1 VSEDSGKGGAAARR
15 AVLAGAG
22 LAGVL
27 AALAG
32 CGTGTSQQ
40 RHPSDNALRS
50 RAAASPTGPAGS
62 RQDAAGSPPDAAGS
76 PSGAAGS
83 PSGAAGSTANP
94 GSTAAG
100 QDLGAA
106 SGIPV
111 GGGKVFDQQRVVVT
125 QPVAGQFKAF
135 SAVCP
140 HRGCL
145 VSAVSDGVI
154 RCRCHGSL
162 FSASDGS
169 VEGGPSTK
177 PLPARTVTL
186 RGGDL
191 ILL

>member
-1 VSEDSGKGGAAARR
+1 MSDDHERSGTAARR
-15 AVLAGAG
+15 VVLAGAG
-22 LAGVL
+22 MAGVV

-32 CGTGTSQQ
+32 CGNDASNQ
-40 RHPSDNALRS
+40 RHPSGDTARGTTA
-50 RAAASPTGPAGS
+50 RGDTARGS
-62 RQDAAGSPPDAAGS
+62 APPPAAGASGS
-76 PSGAAGS
+76 PAAEE
-83 PSGAAGSTANP
+83 
-94 GSTAAG
+94 
-100 QDLGAA
+100 DLGTA

-111 GGGKVFDQQRVVVT
+111 GGGKIFDQQRVVVT

-140 HRGCL
+140 HGGCL

-169 VEGGPSTK
+169 VEAGPSTK
-177 PLPARTVTL
+177 PLPARTVAL
-186 RGGDL
+186 RGDDL

>member
-1 VSEDSGKGGAAARR
+1 VSEDSGNSAAAARR

-22 LAGVL
+22 LAGVV

-32 CGTGTSQQ
+32 CGTGASQQ
-40 RHPSDNALRS
+40 RHPSDNTLHS
-50 RAAASPTGPAGS
+50 GAAASPTGPAGS
-62 RQDAAGSPPDAAGS
+62 PPAAAGS

-83 PSGAAGSTANP
+83 RSGAAGSTANP

-111 GGGKVFDQQRVVVT
+111 GGGKVFNQQRVVVT